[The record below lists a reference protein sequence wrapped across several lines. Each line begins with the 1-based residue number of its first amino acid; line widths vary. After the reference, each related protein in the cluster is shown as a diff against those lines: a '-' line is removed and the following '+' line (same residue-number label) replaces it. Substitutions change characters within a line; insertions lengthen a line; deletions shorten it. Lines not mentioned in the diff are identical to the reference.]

1 MDRAGM
7 ESWLMNI
14 LRHIDR
20 ERFRMEF
27 LVETDDP
34 CDYDEE
40 IRALDSRTIP
50 CSETRRPLTYGLDFS
65 RIMRKFGPYDVVH
78 SHFHYYS
85 GWVLCLAHHAGVPN
99 RIVHSHTDGSTL
111 EAEATLLRRFVLC
124 LARRWIKHYAT
135 GGLACSK
142 DAGADLFGK
151 YWEADPRW
159 ELHYCGIDVNLY
171 SAETD
176 PVAIRANFGIP
187 SDALVVGHVA
197 RFAEVKNHSFLL
209 DIAVELSKRKPEVR
223 FLLIGDGP
231 LRTDIQSKAQKLN
244 LEQKI
249 IFAGVRTDVPRLMLS
264 AMDIFLLPSL
274 LEGLPLVLIEAQAA
288 GLPCVFSDDI
298 TEEVDVVN
306 PLMHRVSLSQPAS
319 FWAES
324 LVGALEAGKAANRSD
339 ALLSVTQSP
348 FNIHASVK
356 NLVRFYRTCI
366 EL

>member
-1 MDRAGM
+1 LARGAG
-7 ESWLMNI
+7 I
-14 LRHIDR
+14 
-20 ERFRMEF
+20 
-27 LVETDDP
+27 
-34 CDYDEE
+34 
-40 IRALDSRTIP
+40 
-50 CSETRRPLTYGLDFS
+50 
-65 RIMRKFGPYDVVH
+65 
-78 SHFHYYS
+78 
-85 GWVLCLAHHAGVPN
+85 PN

-111 EAEATLLRRFVLC
+111 ETEATLLRRLVLA
-124 LARRWIKHYAT
+124 LGRRWIKHYAT

-171 SAETD
+171 GAEAD
-176 PVAIRANFGIP
+176 PAAIRANFGIP
-187 SDALVVGHVA
+187 SDAFVVGHVA
-197 RFAEVKNHSFLL
+197 RFTEVKNHSFLL

-231 LRTDIQSKAQKLN
+231 LRTDIQSKAQKLD
-244 LEQKI
+244 LEQSI

-306 PLMHRVSLSQPAS
+306 SLMHRVSLSQPAS

-339 ALLSVTQSP
+339 ALLRVSQSP

-356 NLVRFYRTCI
+356 NLVRFYRTCM